1 MTAAPLLRSLVRSWR
16 WQLGGPAALALVLIA
31 TTACEDTP
39 DPLPEPVSFSGEL
52 ARQAS
57 VEHLVTLS
65 EAGLVAFEVENLEL
79 RDIATGELTALAA
92 GLRFGLGRP
101 DTDPDDEDDE
111 DSGIPDFCDETFLA
125 GVLEGSNQVFRLES
139 RDYCVSLADTA
150 MIPAI
155 PEGKVA
161 VYTLTLT
168 STE

>member
-1 MTAAPLLRSLVRSWR
+1 LV
-16 WQLGGPAALALVLIA
+16 LALLSSA
-31 TTACEDTP
+31 ACEDTP

-52 ARQAS
+52 ARQGS
-57 VEHLVTLS
+57 VEHVVNLS
-65 EAGLVAFEVENLEL
+65 EAGLVAFEVEQLEL
-79 RDIATGELTALAA
+79 RDIATGEVTALAA

-101 DTDPDDEDDE
+101 DLDPDDDDDE

-150 MIPAI
+150 TTPAI

-161 VYTLTLT
+161 LYTLTLT